1 MKKRIRRIL
10 LLIFIFAAAIG
21 GFAVYQQ
28 YTQTT
33 QQTDSYEAMQSAS
46 LATVQL
52 QYLED
57 SSNTLRGY
65 TQKMDVST
73 MRGCI
78 TPLSQEH
85 KLSIEIDQADN
96 VDVNQISYEVRGLDG
111 TRLVEDGA
119 ISGWEKNGSTMN
131 AQLQLSNLVDEGNEY
146 QLILCVSQSG
156 VPVYYYSRILYL
168 TENHT
173 ENLVG
178 FARDFMQASI
188 EGNNDFIVNYIQ
200 PNDTMGND
208 DFSYVN
214 QHSRSGMI
222 TWKGLSPQV
231 GAVET
236 TLTEL
241 TDSQASI
248 TLTYPVTISSNGES
262 KNCMVNEQYV
272 VRFRNDVLYLLDFE
286 RHVKENFSVSAP
298 VYAKNALRLG
308 ITDEAVSGMASD
320 DENIQTYVYDGQLFA
335 ANTKENT
342 LSLIYTYQDGAED
355 LSVLD
360 DYKLQPIRVEDSGDI
375 YFMAYGYH
383 SRGNHEGQVGVSFLH
398 YKNAEQSGE
407 SSIDEIFYIPVTFSE
422 EILMKNMGTL
432 AYVNN
437 ESDLMY
443 LLYQNTVYSIDLSS
457 GEKAELAVAPSAGS
471 FFSNASS
478 SLIAWEEGDSSDL
491 GVIRIADLS
500 TGKTYRVAAEEGEF
514 VQIQGFLGNDLVYGT
529 GRMSD
534 VFTQAG
540 QVVQKPMYKLTILS
554 FDEDMTQSG
563 EYEMTD
569 YYIEGTQ
576 ILENQL
582 EIYRL
587 TKDAVTGSYT
597 AADDD
602 QMFFNNRSD
611 KKATSLTKNQ
621 ITDGFQKIWSISLPL
636 DTEKVQT
643 KGALCKIR
651 DASAAY
657 QLNLDDSSEK
667 ALYYVYARGKLQ
679 EIDDALVDA
688 INTAYD
694 EMGVVVD
701 DQAKYVW
708 TRGTRALS
716 KNLTFEE
723 QTAQSA
729 DDSLRTCLEIL
740 ITAEG
745 GKTSGVETLLSD
757 KAAIDEVIAQAMG
770 GTTTT
775 TNITNENASSNTDA
789 QNKDSQNK
797 SASGRVEN
805 LSGCSVTQVLYYINE
820 NHLVLAV
827 TGDNSAVLLTGY
839 DTQNVSIYDPVRA
852 EVTTMAIADA
862 QDYFAQYDCVFF
874 AWLP

>member
-1 MKKRIRRIL
+1 MKRLIRRIL
-10 LLIFIFAAAIG
+10 LLIFIFAAAFG
-21 GFAVYQQ
+21 GFAVYHQ

-33 QQTDSYEAMQSAS
+33 QQTDSYETMQAAT

-52 QYLED
+52 QYLEND
-57 SSNTLRGY
+57 SNTLRGY
-65 TQKMDVST
+65 TQKMEVST

-85 KLSIEIDQADN
+85 KLSIWIDQADH
-96 VDVNQISYEVRGLDG
+96 VDADQISYEVRGLDG
-111 TRLVEDGA
+111 TRLVEDGK

-156 VPVYYYSRILYL
+156 TPVYYYSRILYL
-168 TENHT
+168 AEGHT
-173 ENLVG
+173 ESMVG

-188 EGNNDFIVNYIQ
+188 DGNSDFIVNYIQ
-200 PNDTMGND
+200 PNETMGTD
-208 DFSYVN
+208 DFGYVN

-222 TWKGLSPQV
+222 TWKGLSPQA
-231 GAVET
+231 GTVET

-241 TDSQASI
+241 TDSQASV

-262 KNCMVNEQYV
+262 KECMVNEQYV

-286 RHVKENFSVSAP
+286 RHVKEDFSVSAP
-298 VYAKNALRLG
+298 VYAKNALKLG
-308 ITDEAVSGMASD
+308 ITDESVSGMTSD

-335 ANTKENT
+335 TNAKENT
-342 LSLIYTYQDGAED
+342 LRLIYTYQDGAED
-355 LSVLD
+355 SSALD
-360 DYKLQPIRVEDSGDI
+360 NYKLQPIRVEDSGDI

-398 YKNAEQSGE
+398 YKSAEKSEE

-443 LLYQNTVYSIDLSS
+443 LLYQSTVYSIDLSS

-471 FFSNASS
+471 FYSNASS
-478 SLIAWEEGDSSDL
+478 SLIAWEEGDTSYPNL
-491 GVIRIADLS
+491 IRIADLS
-500 TGKTYRVAAEEGEF
+500 TGKTYRVAAEDGEF

-529 GRMSD
+529 GRKND
-534 VFTQAG
+534 VLTQAG
-540 QVVQKPMYKLTILS
+540 QVVQQPMYKLTILD
-554 FDEDMTQSG
+554 FAEDMTQSG
-563 EYEMTD
+563 EYQMAD

-587 TKDAVTGSYT
+587 TKDVATGTYAT
-597 AADDD
+597 AADD

-611 KKATSLTKNQ
+611 KKTTSLTKSQ
-621 ITDGFQKIWSISLPL
+621 ITDGFQKVWSISLAL

-643 KGALCKIR
+643 NGTLSKIR
-651 DASAAY
+651 DAAAAY
-657 QLNLDDSSEK
+657 QLNLDDSSEDE
-667 ALYYVYARGKLQ
+667 LYYVYARGKLQ
-679 EIDDALVDA
+679 QIDRSLVDA
-688 INTAYD
+688 INAAYD

-701 DQAKYVW
+701 DHAKYIW
-708 TRGTRALS
+708 TRGTRALN
-716 KNLTFEE
+716 KNLTYEE
-723 QTAQSA
+723 ETAQSQ
-729 DDSLRTCLEIL
+729 DDSLRACLEIL
-740 ITAEG
+740 VAAEG
-745 GKTSGVETLLSD
+745 GKASEVEALLSD
-757 KAAIDEVIAQAMG
+757 GIAIDDVIVQAMG
-770 GTTTT
+770 
-775 TNITNENASSNTDA
+775 A
-789 QNKDSQNK
+789 QNNI
-797 SASGRVEN
+797 VN
-805 LSGCSVTQVLYYINE
+805 LRGCSVTQVLYYINE

-839 DTQNVSIYDPVRA
+839 DTQNVSIYDPVTA

-862 QDYFAQYDCVFF
+862 QDYFAQYDCAFL